1 MAKDLRAFIE
11 QLAAA
16 APDQIHMVTRRV
28 DRRFDV
34 TSIAERLGEDGRF
47 PALFFTDVEGSSMP
61 LVINLTATYE
71 RLALALGASVPD
83 MARVYGERQANPIQ
97 AETVSDGPVK
107 EVVIK
112 GDAVDLS
119 ALPIPFHNEMDAGP
133 YVTGGVMILRDP
145 DTGAQNAGLYR
156 HQVHDPRTLG
166 VYIQGSHHGG
176 YIYRRNSERGEPT
189 EFALVIGHYPTFM
202 LGAVSRLPGIGGE
215 FAEAGAL
222 LQEPIELV
230 KAETVDL
237 MVPAHAEIVIEGR
250 LLPDETR
257 LEGPFGE
264 WTGYY
269 VSVGAQPVM
278 HVSAMTMRRNPIYYD
293 VFPAGQEHLVLGSL
307 PRMGTIYRRV
317 REAVPGV
324 VNVNVPAHARTHCY
338 ISIRKTRDSEVK
350 RAAMAAISTEPENL
364 RCVVVVDDDIN
375 VFNEPEVTWAV
386 GTRMR
391 PDKDVLTIPDW
402 NGPGDLLPSNWTYT
416 PDGAHEPVMGAV
428 MILDATKPAP
438 PVQYP
443 QRARPPQ
450 DKVRE
455 VRLEGLLQPF
465 DPSLM
470 RSPKTLTG
478 D

>member
-1 MAKDLRAFIE
+1 
-11 QLAAA
+11 
-16 APDQIHMVTRRV
+16 
-28 DRRFDV
+28 
-34 TSIAERLGEDGRF
+34 
-47 PALFFTDVEGSSMP
+47 
-61 LVINLTATYE
+61 
-71 RLALALGASVPD
+71 
-83 MARVYGERQANPIQ
+83 MARVYGERQAKPIQ

-107 EVVIK
+107 EVVLK

-119 ALPIPFHNEMDAGP
+119 ALPIPFHNELDAGP
-133 YVTGGVMILRDP
+133 YITGGVMILKDP
-145 DTGAQNAGLYR
+145 DSGAQNAGLYR

-189 EFALVIGHYPTFM
+189 EFALVVGHYPTFM

-222 LQEPIELV
+222 LQEPISLV

-278 HVSAMTMRRNPIYYD
+278 HVSAMTMRRDPIYYD

-324 VNVNVPAHARTHCY
+324 INVNVPAHARTHCY

-364 RCVVVVDDDIN
+364 RCVVVVGRRHQR
-375 VFNEPEVTWAV
+375 VQRA
-386 GTRMR
+386 G
-391 PDKDVLTIPDW
+391 
-402 NGPGDLLPSNWTYT
+402 GDLGGGNPHAA
-416 PDGAHEPVMGAV
+416 GQGRAHHPGLERAGRSAAV
-428 MILDATKPAP
+428 QLELHTGRHP
-438 PVQYP
+438 
-443 QRARPPQ
+443 RARHG
-450 DKVRE
+450 R
-455 VRLEGLLQPF
+455 GH
-465 DPSLM
+465 DPGRHQAGAAGAIPGAGQAAAGQGARGAAGGVAGAL
-470 RSPKTLTG
+470 
-478 D
+478 

>member
-1 MAKDLRAFIE
+1 MVKDLRAFIE
-11 QLAAA
+11 QLATS
-16 APDQIHMVTRRV
+16 APEQIQMVTRRV
-28 DRRFDV
+28 DRRFDI
-34 TSIAERLGEDGRF
+34 TAIAERLGEEGKF
-47 PALFFTDVEGSSMP
+47 PALLFTDVDGSPMP

-71 RLALALGASVPD
+71 RLALALDTNVAD
-83 MARVYGERQANPIQ
+83 MARVYGERQAKPIPP
-97 AETVSDGPVK
+97 EIVIDGPVK
-107 EVVIK
+107 EVVLK
-112 GDAVDLS
+112 GDAADLS
-119 ALPIPFHNEMDAGP
+119 GLPIPFHNELDSGP
-133 YVTGGVMILRDP
+133 YITGGVMILKDP

-176 YIYRRNSERGEPT
+176 YIYRRNSDRGKAT

-222 LQEPIELV
+222 LQEPIMLV

-237 MVPAHAEIVIEGR
+237 MVPAYAEIIIEGK
-250 LLPDETR
+250 LLPNETR

-278 HVSAMTMRRNPIYYD
+278 HVSALTMRRNPIYYD

-317 REAVPGV
+317 RETVPGV

-338 ISIRKTRDSEVK
+338 ISIHKTRDSEVK
-350 RAAMAAISTEPENL
+350 RAALAAISTEPENL
-364 RCVVVVDDDIN
+364 RCVVVVDDDID

-416 PDGAHEPVMGAV
+416 VDGTHEPVMGAV

-450 DKVRE
+450 SKVRE
-455 VRLEGLLQPF
+455 VQLEQLLEPF
-465 DPSLM
+465 DPSLIC
-470 RSPKTLTG
+470 K
-478 D
+478 